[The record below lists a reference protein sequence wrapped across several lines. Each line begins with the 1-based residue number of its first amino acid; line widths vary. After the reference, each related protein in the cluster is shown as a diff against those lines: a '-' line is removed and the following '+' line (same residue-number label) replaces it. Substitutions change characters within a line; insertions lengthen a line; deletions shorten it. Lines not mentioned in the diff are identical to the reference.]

1 MFLKV
6 DNRGEKSIGLG
17 AMMAATSSRN
27 RFPTAIFLYIY
38 ISICVGFYGFY
49 VCGATYWNEA
59 SYGRLSVAGNRVQTT
74 ISHATYCLSPLCGG
88 KMCYGAAHQ
97 HYLKTTVFR
106 LGYKSCK

>member
-38 ISICVGFYGFY
+38 LFVLGFMVFMF
-49 VCGATYWNEA
+49 VAGATYWNEA
-59 SYGRLSVAGNRVQTT
+59 SYGQLSVAGNRVQTT
-74 ISHATYCLSPLCGG
+74 ISHATHCLSPLCGG

-97 HYLKTTVFR
+97 HYLKTSFFR
-106 LGYKSCK
+106 LGYKSCR